1 MRRALL
7 LVLSLVLFGAPACS
21 GDDGGSDDAAAS
33 TTTVPTAT
41 SATPSTDPEVVAFC
55 DRLVEL
61 DEAGQDEQVDTT
73 DLEDLDRLYDQL
85 DEVAEMAPA
94 EVAEDLRLIAD
105 GQRFLAT
112 GLGPDED
119 LPASIEDLDEAELNQ
134 ALNDAYDHVREYLA
148 AECAIS
154 AAP

>member
-7 LVLSLVLFGAPACS
+7 LGAALVVLGAPACS
-21 GDDGGSDDAAAS
+21 GDDGDAGTDAETTAAPS
-33 TTTVPTAT
+33 TTAATA
-41 SATPSTDPEVVAFC
+41 STDPEVVAFC

-85 DEVAEMAPA
+85 DEVAEMAPD

-112 GLGPDED
+112 GLGPDEE
-119 LPASIEDLDEAELNQ
+119 LPASIEDLDAAELDA
-134 ALNDAYDHVREYLA
+134 ALNEAYSNVREYLA
-148 AECAIS
+148 AECALS
-154 AAP
+154 AAPS

>member
-1 MRRALL
+1 MRRALFFLLPL
-7 LVLSLVLFGAPACS
+7 LVLGAPACS
-21 GDDGGSDDAAAS
+21 GDDGGDEAA
-33 TTTVPTAT
+33 TTTSAATAEA
-41 SATPSTDPEVVAFC
+41 SSDPDVVAFC

-85 DEVAEMAPA
+85 DEVAELAPD

-112 GLGPDED
+112 GLGEGEEV
-119 LPASIEDLDEAELNQ
+119 PASIDGLDAAELDA
-134 ALNDAYDHVREYLA
+134 ALNEAYGHVREYLA

>member
-1 MRRALL
+1 MRRALFL
-7 LVLSLVLFGAPACS
+7 IVPLVLFGAPACS
-21 GDDGGSDDAAAS
+21 GDDGGDSDDEAVAS
-33 TTTVPTAT
+33 TTTA
-41 SATPSTDPEVVAFC
+41 AIASTDPEVVAFC

-85 DEVAEMAPA
+85 DEVAEIAPD
-94 EVAEDLRLIAD
+94 EVADDLRLIAD

-112 GLGPDED
+112 GIGSDEE
-119 LPASIEDLDEAELNQ
+119 LPASIEDFDEVALNE
-134 ALNDAYDHVREYLA
+134 ALNDAYSNVREYLA